1 MAKIIMFG
9 NQKGGVGKSLCAT
22 MTAAAL
28 GQPPF
33 NFNVALVDLDE
44 QKTIASLRQVDKE
57 SYPPDLAEPFTIFD
71 FSLPD
76 LESRIGTLDRD
87 YDLIFLDA
95 AGKLDARAD
104 VLQQEISRALM
115 FSDYLFIPFVAGFG
129 NLAAS
134 FGYLRFVQTLQK
146 ARQLSQRKLTYCG
159 FVNQFRSRSRVTDFL
174 MQDIETIQQ
183 TQPLPMMATPL
194 RDYSAF
200 KEADTF
206 NSFYDPLSNDAAK
219 ANFSEWLNEFVQL
232 IKN

>member
-28 GQPPF
+28 GQAPF
-33 NFNVALVDLDE
+33 NFKVALVDLDE
-44 QKTIASLRQVDKE
+44 QKTIASLRQVDKD
-57 SYPPDLAEPFTIFD
+57 SYPPDLAEPFAVFD

-76 LESRIGTLDRD
+76 LESRIGALDKD
-87 YDLIFLDA
+87 YEIIILDA

-115 FSDYLFIPFVAGFG
+115 FSDHLFIPFVAGFG
-129 NLAAS
+129 NLAATFS
-134 FGYLRFVQTLQK
+134 YLRFVHTVQK
-146 ARQLSQRKLTYCG
+146 ARQLSQRSLSFCG
-159 FVNQFRSRSRVTDFL
+159 FINQFRTRSRVNDFL
-174 MQDIETIQQ
+174 LQDIATIQQ
-183 TQPLPMMATPL
+183 TQHLPMMQHSL
-194 RDYSAF
+194 RDYAAY

-206 NSFYDPLSNDAAK
+206 NSFYDPLSNDSAK
-219 ANFSEWLNEFVQL
+219 VNFSEWLNEFVEI

>member
-22 MTAAAL
+22 ITAAAL
-28 GQPPF
+28 GQAPF
-33 NFNVALVDLDE
+33 NFKVALVDLDE
-44 QKTIASLRQVDKE
+44 QKTIASLRQVDKD
-57 SYPPDLAEPFTIFD
+57 SYPPDLSEPFTVFD

-76 LESRIGTLDRD
+76 LESRIGTLDKEFE
-87 YDLIFLDA
+87 IVVLDA

-129 NLAAS
+129 NLSATYS
-134 FGYLRFVQTLQK
+134 YLQFVQTIQK
-146 ARQLSQRKLTYCG
+146 ARQLSQRPLSYRG
-159 FVNQFRSRSRVTDFL
+159 FINQFRTRSRVNDFL
-174 MQDIETIQQ
+174 MQDIQTIQE
-183 TQPLPMMATPL
+183 TQPLPMMKNPL

-200 KEADTF
+200 KEADTYT
-206 NSFYDPLSNDAAK
+206 SFYDPLSNDNSK
-219 ANFSEWLNEFVQL
+219 QNFSEWLNEFVQI

>member
-95 AGKLDARAD
+95 AGKLDARA
-104 VLQQEISRALM
+104 
-115 FSDYLFIPFVAGFG
+115 
-129 NLAAS
+129 
-134 FGYLRFVQTLQK
+134 
-146 ARQLSQRKLTYCG
+146 
-159 FVNQFRSRSRVTDFL
+159 RSEERRVG
-174 MQDIETIQQ
+174 
-183 TQPLPMMATPL
+183 
-194 RDYSAF
+194 
-200 KEADTF
+200 KECA
-206 NSFYDPLSNDAAK
+206 
-219 ANFSEWLNEFVQL
+219 
-232 IKN
+232 